1 MNMGVS
7 MGISRFGARAQI
19 ALLALLVV
27 YFFIWPL
34 WRLPLPIE
42 IAQTEGWNAYHA
54 DMTMRAARQLY
65 PPQDTLIVNNYP
77 PLSFFV
83 VGYAQYLFGD
93 ALYIGRVLSVIAT
106 LGVGALI
113 GRIVTQL
120 GGSRTAGT
128 IAGLWFVATMVR
140 SFHHYVGADEP
151 QIVAHLIMMAGL
163 SWFLARDNA
172 AKSFEGPILLMVVA
186 GFYKHN
192 ILAVPAAVFLSLLQ
206 RNGLGAGLRA
216 SLRDWRRF
224 WRPLLVGVIAGIIG
238 LAICLAIWGQL
249 FVANIF
255 TPRPQ
260 HWIRAVMGL
269 GRLQFILPAMVL
281 WAIYAWSD
289 RTSRVARFTM
299 LYVVIALA
307 LYLVQWTGEAIL
319 DSAQFDLI
327 IATAAG
333 LGIAYDRAWTGAFAR
348 RYGLEAARS
357 VIVVILLVRLVA
369 TTHIESFM
377 LIASPAYRAEVAAHA
392 QEAREEIKAVA
403 AINGPVA
410 CDFKVTCRFAG
421 KPFSYDDFR
430 TEMLVS
436 ISAAKAAADKTGA
449 TRAVTEADLIRQHG
463 LTHYKNKPE
472 SGIVSLQRV
481 LFGRV
486 E

>member
-1 MNMGVS
+1 M
-7 MGISRFGARAQI
+7 SRFGTRAQI
-19 ALLALLVV
+19 GLLALLTV

-54 DMTMRAARQLY
+54 DMAMRAARQLY
-65 PPQDTLIVNNYP
+65 PPPGTLIVNNYP

-93 ALYIGRVLSVIAT
+93 ALYIGRVLSILAT
-106 LGVGALI
+106 LGVGGLI
-113 GRIVTQL
+113 ARIVTQL
-120 GGSRTAGT
+120 GGSRTSGV

-151 QIVAHLIMMAGL
+151 QIVALLIMMAAL

-172 AKSFEGPILLMVVA
+172 GKSFEGPVLLMVVA

-192 ILAVPAAVFLSLLQ
+192 ILAVPAAVFLWLLL
-206 RNGLGAGLRA
+206 RDGVRAGLC
-216 SLRDWRRF
+216 DWPRF
-224 WRPLLVGVIAGIIG
+224 WRPLLVGVVAGALG
-238 LAICLAIWGQL
+238 LAICLAVWGQP
-249 FVANIF
+249 FIENIF

-260 HWIRAVMGL
+260 HLMRAVLGI

-289 RTSRVARFTM
+289 RTTRVAHFTM
-299 LYVVIALA
+299 LYVAVALL
-307 LYLVQWTGEAIL
+307 LYLVQWSGEAIL
-319 DSAQFDLI
+319 DSAQFDLV
-327 IATAAG
+327 IATAVG

-348 RYGLEAARS
+348 RYGLEAARA

-369 TTHIESFM
+369 TTHVESFL
-377 LIASPAYRAEVAAHA
+377 LITSPAYRAEIAAHA
-392 QEAREEIKAVA
+392 REARAEIRTVA

-430 TEMLVS
+430 AEMMVS
-436 ISAAKAAADKTGA
+436 VSAAKAAADKTGA
-449 TRAVTEADLIRQHG
+449 TKAVTEADLMRAHG
-463 LTHYKNKPE
+463 LTHYKNEPG

>member
-1 MNMGVS
+1 MNSGM
-7 MGISRFGARAQI
+7 SRFGARAQI
-19 ALLALLVV
+19 TLLAILVA

-34 WRLPLPIE
+34 WRLLLPIE

-54 DMTMRAARQLY
+54 DMAMRAALQLY

-113 GRIVTQL
+113 GRVVTQL
-120 GGSRTAGT
+120 GGSRTAGI
-128 IAGLWFVATMVR
+128 IAALWFVATMVR

-172 AKSFEGPILLMVVA
+172 GKSFEGPVLLMVIA

-192 ILAVPAAVFLSLLQ
+192 ILAVPAAVFLSLLL
-206 RNGLGAGLRA
+206 RNGLSAGLR
-216 SLRDWRRF
+216 DWPRF
-224 WRPLLVGVIAGIIG
+224 WRPLIVGIAAGALG

-249 FVANIF
+249 FIANIF

-260 HWIRAVMGL
+260 HWIRAIMGL

-289 RTSRVARFTM
+289 RTSRVARFTV
-299 LYVVIALA
+299 LYVAIALA
-307 LYLVQWTGEAIL
+307 LYLLQWTGEAIL
-319 DSAQFDLI
+319 DSAQFDLV
-327 IATAAG
+327 IATGVG
-333 LGIAYDRAWTGAFAR
+333 LGVAYDRAWTGAFAR
-348 RYGLEAARS
+348 RYGLEAARA

-369 TTHIESFM
+369 TTHIESFL

-392 QEAREEIKAVA
+392 QAARTEIKTVA
-403 AINGPVA
+403 AIQGPVG
-410 CDFKVTCRFAG
+410 CDFKVICRFAG
-421 KPFSYDDFR
+421 KPFVYDDFR

-449 TRAVTEADLIRQHG
+449 TRAVTEADLIREHG
-463 LTHYKNKPE
+463 LTFYKNRPE